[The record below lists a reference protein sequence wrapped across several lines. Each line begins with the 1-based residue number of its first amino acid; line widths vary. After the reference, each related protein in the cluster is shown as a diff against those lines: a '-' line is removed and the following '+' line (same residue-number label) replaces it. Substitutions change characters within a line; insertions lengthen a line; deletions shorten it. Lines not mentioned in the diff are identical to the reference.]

1 MLYISE
7 GLCDIVCGDRKLV
20 ASDRYQAYVQ
30 NSVLGSNPVELITA
44 LYEGAIEATQQAER
58 CLEAG
63 DIWGRSK
70 AISKAAN
77 ILTELLVSLNDE
89 KGGKLSLN
97 LKRLYA
103 YMHTRLIEAHA
114 KQSAEPLREVAR
126 LLNKLLDAW
135 RVVAAKTAEA
145 DRQAAAELKGYQP
158 RSVAQGG
165 DAMPYGGYFYEPV
178 DPFSRVAATF

>member
-1 MLYISE
+1 MLYISNRFF
-7 GLCDIVCGDRKLV
+7 DIACGDKKLV
-20 ASDRYQAYVQ
+20 ESDRYQAYVE

-58 CLEAG
+58 CLETG
-63 DIWGRSK
+63 DIRGRSK

-77 ILTELLVSLNDE
+77 ILTELLVSLNHE
-89 KGGKLSLN
+89 KGGKISQN

-103 YMHTRLIEAHA
+103 YMHTRLIEAHT

-145 DRQAAAELKGYQP
+145 ERQAAADLKSNQP
-158 RSVAQGG
+158 RPPAESAGT
-165 DAMPYGGYFYEPV
+165 MPYGSYFSEPA